1 LPLQSSQKEEIM
13 KRIFFIATI
22 LFAFAAVSFAQVTP
36 RDPSTMPVKVPTM
49 TSIEVKYEGGLFGYS
64 TKEKGML
71 KFDDD
76 NERLIFF
83 GKDQKEKFSIP
94 YKSMIVVF
102 PSSQTSSSTAGQ
114 VVGAIPLPGTSLARL
129 ISKTSRYLVIQF
141 EDADSDA
148 RGVTNFKVDKK
159 EMLAQTIEAIGYKA
173 KMKARGDA
181 YYRERSRSQ
190 TVMIQ

>member
-1 LPLQSSQKEEIM
+1 M
-13 KRIFFIATI
+13 KRILLITTI
-22 LFAFAAVSFAQVTP
+22 LFASSLMSFAQVSP
-36 RDPSTMPVKVPTM
+36 RDPSAIPVKVPTM
-49 TSIEVKYEGGLFGYS
+49 TQIEAKYEGGLFGYS
-64 TKEKGML
+64 TKEKGIL

-102 PSSQTSSSTAGQ
+102 PSSQTSSSTTGQ
-114 VVGAIPLPGTSLARL
+114 VVGAIPLPGAGLANL
-129 ISKTSRYLVIQF
+129 IRKTSRYLVIQF
-141 EDADSDA
+141 EDSDSDA
-148 RGVTNFKVDKK
+148 RGVTNFKIGKK

>member
-1 LPLQSSQKEEIM
+1 MTK
-13 KRIFFIATI
+13 I
-22 LFAFAAVSFAQVTP
+22 LSVALVLLAFAGLSFAQITP
-36 RDPSTMPVKVPTM
+36 RDPSTMPAKLPTM
-49 TSIEVKYEGGLFGYS
+49 TSVEVKYEGGLFGYS

-141 EDADSDA
+141 EDSDSDA
-148 RGVTNFKVDKK
+148 RGVTNFKIGKK
-159 EMLAQTIEAIGYKA
+159 EILAETIEAIGYKA

-181 YYRERSRSQ
+181 YYRERTRREA
-190 TVMIQ
+190 VMVQ